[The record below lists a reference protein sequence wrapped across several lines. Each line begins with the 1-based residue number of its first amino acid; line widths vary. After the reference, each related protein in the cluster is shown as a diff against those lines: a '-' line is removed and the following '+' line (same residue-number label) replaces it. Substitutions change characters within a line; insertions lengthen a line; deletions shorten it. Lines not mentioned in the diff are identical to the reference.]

1 MFCWLRLLHAR
12 ESAAW
17 LVCNLRTKLLEEDCN
32 CWGLLLIKTDVVNN
46 LPRCKFFEHRL
57 IGESGA
63 PIMQRIESINA
74 QRIQQQTAFND
85 QTWKEFI
92 DAQLS
97 ILKHHKISY
106 WLFFASDRCS
116 PLSPQDGSGA
126 SEDTGGTG
134 ATLWRAER
142 NSKRNGGES
151 RARLWWRIK
160 TGIIRQLQFYYSV
173 Q

>member
-32 CWGLLLIKTDVVNN
+32 CWGLHFIKTDVVNN

-85 QTWKEFI
+85 QTWKECI
-92 DAQLS
+92 DAQRFNPQTS
-97 ILKHHKISY
+97 QNISM
-106 WLFFASDRCS
+106 LIVCLRSLQPSVTTR
-116 PLSPQDGSGA
+116 
-126 SEDTGGTG
+126 
-134 ATLWRAER
+134 RKR
-142 NSKRNGGES
+142 SKRRQRGDRRNTLAGGEKFQEKQ
-151 RARLWWRIK
+151 RGEPGEIMRENKNR
-160 TGIIRQLQFYYSV
+160 YH
-173 Q
+173 